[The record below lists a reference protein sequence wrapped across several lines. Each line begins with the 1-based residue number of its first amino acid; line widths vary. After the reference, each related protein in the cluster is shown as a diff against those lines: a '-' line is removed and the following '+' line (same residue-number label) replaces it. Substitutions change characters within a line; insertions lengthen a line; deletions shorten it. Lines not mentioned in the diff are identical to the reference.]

1 MPLKV
6 PNNGVVFF
14 YPRLK
19 KLTGAERLILKLAD
33 YVGRAGVPV
42 MLLTQR
48 LAPTCRSEL
57 APHVRLRQM
66 GRRLEWTGRHYA
78 DAALE
83 YGLGPWVLRG
93 LPPVREIAG
102 LCFFGPPSLPALWW
116 AKRVLLP
123 LRGRRDI
130 PCLYFCF
137 EPPRVIY
144 SDTAA
149 ISRRL
154 GRAGGLLRLAAWL
167 YKGVDRRMVA
177 AADALLGNSPFGA
190 TLLEAAYGRPAVV
203 LPHGV
208 DFVPPA
214 AAAIAA
220 TRAAFGL
227 GERPLAITVNHLH
240 PRKRV
245 DLFLRAL
252 AEARAGGADLAG
264 VIVGGGPERTALE
277 ALTTDLGLGDHVH
290 FAGFVPDRDLPA
302 TYAAADLYVH
312 TGVQESFG
320 LSVIEA
326 AALGVPVVA
335 VAEGGP
341 TATVQDGVTGLLVAA
356 TPAALAAAL
365 SRLVADPSLRRRMGQ
380 AAAAHI
386 AGTYRWPDGAA
397 AFLQQLEL
405 AQQRVQRAA

>member
-1 MPLKV
+1 MPPKV
-6 PNNGVVFF
+6 PNKGVVFF

-42 MLLTQR
+42 TLLTQR
-48 LAPTCRSEL
+48 LAPACRPEL

-83 YGLGPWVLRG
+83 YGLGPWLLRG
-93 LPPVREIAG
+93 LPPLREIAG

-154 GRAGGLLRLAAWL
+154 GRAGGLLRVAARL
-167 YKGVDRRMVA
+167 YKGIDRRMVA

-190 TLLEAAYGRPAVV
+190 ALLAAAYRRPAVV

-208 DFVPPA
+208 DFLPPSPA
-214 AAAIAA
+214 AVTT

-227 GERPLAITVNHLH
+227 GDRLLAITVNHLH

-252 AEARAGGADLAG
+252 AQARADGADVGG

-277 ALTTDLGLGDHVH
+277 ALARELAISDHVY
-290 FAGFVPDRDLPA
+290 FTGFVPEADLPA
-302 TYAAADLYVH
+302 TYAAADFYVH

-326 AALGVPVVA
+326 AALGLPVIA

-356 TPAALAAAL
+356 TPTALATAVTHLA
-365 SRLVADPSLRRRMGQ
+365 ADPTLRRRMSR

-386 AGTYRWPDGAA
+386 AGAYRWTDGAA
-397 AFLQQLEL
+397 VFL
-405 AQQRVQRAA
+405 AQLALAQERVKRKR

>member
-1 MPLKV
+1 MPS
-6 PNNGVVFF
+6 NRIVFF

-33 YVGRAGVPV
+33 YVTRAGRPV
-42 MLLTQR
+42 LLLTHR
-48 LAPTCRSEL
+48 LADACRPDLAPTV
-57 APHVRLRQM
+57 ALRQT

-83 YGLGPWVLRG
+83 YLLGPWLLRA
-93 LPPVREIAG
+93 LPPLRQVAG

-154 GRAGGLLRLAAWL
+154 GAVGHLLRLAARL
-167 YKGVDRRMVA
+167 YKGLDRRMVG
-177 AADALLGNSPFGA
+177 AADGLLGNSPFGA
-190 TLLEAAYGRPAVV
+190 RLLEAAYGRPAIV

-208 DFVPPA
+208 DFAPPPLEAVA
-214 AAAIAA
+214 AAGAAI
-220 TRAAFGL
+220 GL
-227 GERPLAITVNHLH
+227 GARPLAITVNHLH

-245 DLFLRAL
+245 DMFLRAL
-252 AEARAGGADLAG
+252 AAARQAG
-264 VIVGGGPERTALE
+264 VDVAGVVVGAGPERAALE
-277 ALTTDLGLGDHVH
+277 ALTADLGLHPHVH
-290 FAGFVPDRDLPA
+290 FAGFVAEAALPA
-302 TYAAADLYVH
+302 YYRAADIYVH
-312 TGVQESFG
+312 TAVQESFG

-326 AALGVPVVA
+326 SALGLPVIA

-341 TATVQDGVTGLLVAA
+341 MATVRHEETGLLVAS
-356 TPAALAAAL
+356 TPPAVGAALARLAADRPL
-365 SRLVADPSLRRRMGQ
+365 AGRLG
-380 AAAAHI
+380 AAGAAHI
-386 AGTYRWPDGAA
+386 AATYRWDDGARV
-397 AFLQQLEL
+397 FLATL
-405 AQQRVQRAA
+405 ADVKRDDGSLGAGSV